1 MCFKIKYDK
10 LEKVDLVITDTPSF
24 QIFNEAM
31 KGMKHAVIYLTT
43 LSFHGHQ
50 QFTNSCN

>member
-1 MCFKIKYDK
+1 
-10 LEKVDLVITDTPSF
+10 
-24 QIFNEAM
+24 M

-50 QFTNSCN
+50 QFTNSCNWQEP